1 MSEWKDRYKVE
12 GEPGVTGRFGDAT
25 TLEVVGAR
33 DMLGRLRPL
42 SEAGR
47 ARAVRVHIYRGD
59 EAALWDAEVAR
70 LRTLDLWHQD
80 HPEVQRPIDDALR
93 ELPALERPLRR
104 LHLGE
109 ALRDAELFEVKRFLY
124 HALAILEAAA
134 GADGLPA
141 TGEPGCEVLR
151 ETMGAMHP
159 ESQPSARFHLSDQ
172 LDGELA
178 GARKA
183 HRRAGRELRKV
194 RDVAEAQICE
204 RWGGRFDVRGRYRPE
219 AGVNLDDQRLA
230 YQGGAW
236 QLVDE
241 AVVEAEADL
250 VRAGEAVDVCEQRLR
265 IRLSDLLRHVLPLL
279 EGTLDALA
287 RFDEGLARVRLR
299 EAIGGCWPE
308 RAERTALH
316 LVQGRDPRQ
325 VERIG
330 DEVQPID
337 VSLDAVVTV
346 VLGPN
351 MGGKSALLKLV
362 GLSQFCAQAAL
373 PVPAERCTFGM
384 MEALIYVGSEEG
396 GAAEEEGLSSF
407 GREVR
412 RLVAHWE
419 GAGPR
424 LWLLDEPGRG
434 THPAEGARF
443 ARAVIEARERAGDR
457 VVAATHFPEIAAADH
472 VARLRIRGLQVSD
485 EALRLALAAEDAPQE
500 RDVERLTSALRA
512 LMDYRP
518 EPSLATDVPRDAWRV
533 ARALGLDL
541 SDER

>member
-1 MSEWKDRYKVE
+1 MSEWKDLNRVK
-12 GEPGVTGRFGDAT
+12 GESGAPARFGDAT

-47 ARAVRVHIYRGD
+47 ARAARVHVYRGD
-59 EAALWDAEVAR
+59 EGARWDAEVAR

-80 HPEVQRPIDDALR
+80 HAEVQRPIDDALR

-104 LHLGE
+104 LQLGE
-109 ALRDAELFEVKRFLY
+109 VLRDAELFEVKRFLF
-124 HALAILEAAA
+124 HALTILQAAG

-141 TGEPGCEVLR
+141 PGEPGYEVLR
-151 ETMGAMHP
+151 ETMSAMHP
-159 ESQPSARFHLSDQ
+159 EAQASARFHLSDQ

-178 GARKA
+178 RARKA

-194 RDVAEAQICE
+194 RDAAEAQICE

-219 AGVNLDDQRLA
+219 AGVTLDDQRLA

-241 AVVEAEADL
+241 AVVEAEAAQA
-250 VRAGEAVDVCEQRLR
+250 RAAEEVETCEQMLR
-265 IRLSDLLRHVLPLL
+265 GRLSELLQRVLPQL
-279 EGTLDALA
+279 EGTIEALA
-287 RFDEGLARVRLR
+287 RFDEGRARVRLR

-308 RAERTALH
+308 RREGAALH

-325 VERIG
+325 VDRIG

-337 VSLDAVVTV
+337 VALDAPVTV

-362 GLSQFCAQAAL
+362 GLCQFCAQAAL

-384 MEALIYVGSEEG
+384 LEGLIYVGSEEG

-419 GAGPR
+419 GGVPR

-443 ARAVIEARERAGDR
+443 ARAVIEARAGAGDR
-457 VVAATHFPEIAAADH
+457 VVAATHFPEIAAADT
-472 VARLRIRGLQVSD
+472 VARLRIRGLRVSD
-485 EALRLALAAEDAPQE
+485 EALRLALSAGDSPLE
-500 RDVERLTSALRA
+500 RDLDQLTSALRA

-533 ARALGLDL
+533 ARALGLKLD
-541 SDER
+541 DER